1 MFLAN
6 GSVVKEVTAKVE
18 EIKVM
23 TSLQT
28 STCCIDRLTQNDD
41 SIPIRANKKKG
52 TKSKK
57 EVREAVRIA
66 RARHYQRPPF
76 TLRQVQ
82 SEASAKL
89 KDISIRHG
97 FVSGKW
103 YAIIAARAPITLT
116 TVAQAHFRAN

>member
-1 MFLAN
+1 
-6 GSVVKEVTAKVE
+6 
-18 EIKVM
+18 M

-28 STCCIDRLTQNDD
+28 NTRCIDALTQTDD
-41 SIPIRANKKKG
+41 SIPLRANKKKG

-82 SEASAKL
+82 SEASEKL

-103 YAIIAARAPITLT
+103 YAIIEARTPVALM